1 MNVDNRQFGYTS
13 QQNKNNFYIDD
24 IRFDP
29 KREGFARQRQISYVI
44 DRFASVSDCMNHI
57 GPDTQI
63 IRDIRDDVKSNPSK
77 YGGITVT
84 EFLNAYKNI
93 FEGINEICILYNR
106 TGKMNDAIF
115 ARGFSSFNENLY
127 NNLVD
132 GKLHVQAFVH
142 GTVLMGNSLAPLYT
156 PAKR

>member
-1 MNVDNRQFGYTS
+1 M
-13 QQNKNNFYIDD
+13 
-24 IRFDP
+24 
-29 KREGFARQRQISYVI
+29 
-44 DRFASVSDCMNHI
+44 DRI

-63 IRDIRDDVKSNPSK
+63 IRDIRDDVKNDPSK

-84 EFLNAYKNI
+84 NFLNAYKNI
-93 FEGINEICILYNR
+93 FEGINDICLLYNQ

-115 ARGFSSFNENLY
+115 IRGFSSFNENLY

-142 GTVLMGNSLAPLYT
+142 GTILMGSSLAPLYT
-156 PAKR
+156 PTKR